1 MQFLEALWGYIAI
14 SAPYLLLGLI
24 LSGFIKQFI
33 PMEKVKKWLGKDN
46 FSSVFKASL
55 VGVPLPLCSC
65 SVIPTAVTLRKS
77 GASKASTSSFL
88 ISTPESGVDSIA
100 VTYAMMDLPMT
111 ILRPIAAFFSAF
123 VAGALQMFFNKD
135 ENEAMEES
143 EAAQKSCC
151 GSGMKK
157 NAIKEPMADQVKN
170 AFRYGFKDLIDDIAF
185 WLLIGLVLGA
195 IIQVLV
201 PENFFQHLSL
211 NQSRLLILAV
221 GVPVY
226 ICASATTPIA
236 ASLILKGMS
245 PGTALLLLLVG
256 PATNASNIMVLQK
269 YIGKKGVF
277 LNVLAVI
284 VVALAFSF
292 ITDYMYLNFFET
304 NWAVGELHDHEMI
317 SWWEKAS
324 GVILSALI
332 IKGVF
337 KEKVQPWFE
346 NKGKESCC
354 S

>member
-1 MQFLEALWGYIAI
+1 MQFFEALWGYIAI

-100 VTYAMMDLPMT
+100 VTYAIMDLPMT
-111 ILRPIAAFFSAF
+111 ILRPVAAFFSAF
-123 VAGALQMFFNKD
+123 VAGAFQMFFNK
-135 ENEAMEES
+135 EES
-143 EAAQKSCC
+143 AESIESVEVKESCC

-157 NAIKEPMADQVKN
+157 NVVKEPMADQVKN

-269 YIGKKGVF
+269 YIGKRGVF

-292 ITDYMYLNFFET
+292 ITDFMYLNFFET
-304 NWAVGELHDHEMI
+304 NWALGELHDHEMI

-337 KEKVQPWFE
+337 KEKIQPWFE

>member
-1 MQFLEALWGYIAI
+1 MQFFEALWGYIAI

-100 VTYAMMDLPMT
+100 VTYAIMDLPMT
-111 ILRPIAAFFSAF
+111 ILRPVAAFFSAF
-123 VAGALQMFFNKD
+123 VAGAFQMFFNK
-135 ENEAMEES
+135 EES
-143 EAAQKSCC
+143 AESIESVEVKDSCC

-157 NAIKEPMADQVKN
+157 NVVKEPMADQVKN

-269 YIGKKGVF
+269 YIGKRGVF

-292 ITDYMYLNFFET
+292 ITDFMYLNFFET
-304 NWAVGELHDHEMI
+304 NWALGELHDHEMI

-337 KEKVQPWFE
+337 KEKIQPWFE

>member
-1 MQFLEALWGYIAI
+1 MQFFEALWGYIAI

-24 LSGFIKQFI
+24 LSGFIKQFV

-46 FSSVFKASL
+46 FGSVFKASL

-111 ILRPIAAFFSAF
+111 VLRPVAAFFSAF
-123 VAGALQMFFNKD
+123 VAGTFQMFFNKD
-135 ENEAMEES
+135 ES
-143 EAAQKSCC
+143 EKDPEPKIDKKACC
-151 GSGMKK
+151 GSGLTNNVVK
-157 NAIKEPMADQVKN
+157 APLSTQVKS
-170 AFRYGFKDLIDDIAF
+170 ALRYGFKDLIDDIAF

-201 PENFFQHLSL
+201 PENFFQSLSV

-284 VVALAFSF
+284 LVALVFSF
-292 ITDYMYLNFFET
+292 ITDYLYLNFFQT

-317 SWWEKAS
+317 TWWEKAC
-324 GVILSALI
+324 GAVLSVLI
-332 IKGVF
+332 IKGVVSD
-337 KEKVQPWFE
+337 KVKPWFE
-346 NKGKESCC
+346 SKGKESCC
-354 S
+354 G